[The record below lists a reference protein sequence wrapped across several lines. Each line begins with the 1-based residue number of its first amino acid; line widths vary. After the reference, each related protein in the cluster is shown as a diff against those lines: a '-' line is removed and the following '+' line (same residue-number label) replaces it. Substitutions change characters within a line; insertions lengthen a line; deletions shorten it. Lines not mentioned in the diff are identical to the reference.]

1 MGKPANTL
9 ISKEIRKRDIKN
21 LIAMLISQI
30 GIQGLCTT
38 LISTYISSF
47 YTDYLY
53 VSIGLISSMLAI
65 GTIIDAVT
73 DLAMGLSLIHI

>member
-38 LISTYISSF
+38 LISTYISRF
-47 YTDYLY
+47 YTD
-53 VSIGLISSMLAI
+53 
-65 GTIIDAVT
+65 
-73 DLAMGLSLIHI
+73 

>member
-47 YTDYLY
+47 YTDYLCLY
-53 VSIGLISSMLAI
+53 W
-65 GTIIDAVT
+65 THQFDAR
-73 DLAMGLSLIHI
+73 HWYYH